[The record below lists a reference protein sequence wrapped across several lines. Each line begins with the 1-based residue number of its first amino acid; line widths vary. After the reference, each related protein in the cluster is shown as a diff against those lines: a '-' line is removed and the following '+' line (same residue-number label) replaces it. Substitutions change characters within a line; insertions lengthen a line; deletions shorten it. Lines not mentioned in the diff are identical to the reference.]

1 MKVYQVDCK
10 GLDGLQQVELPAP
23 NDPGPEEVL
32 VDVHAVSLNYRDL
45 LVAIGRYGGIP
56 ERPFVAA
63 SDMAGVVAK
72 VGSGVTTWRLGDRVA
87 NAPFRCW
94 PAGTLRGDW
103 ARTFVG
109 GAGVDGVLAEQ
120 VLYPAGALVK
130 LPSHLSFEEGSTLTV
145 AGLTAWAGLVTHGGM
160 RAGDW
165 VLLEGTGG
173 VSLFGA
179 QLAQLFGA
187 RTILT
192 TASEEKAALVK
203 QKLGVRHTVNYRDA
217 DWPRQVVKLTG
228 GVGVDVVLDVAGGE
242 TLAKAIKTCA
252 YGARVSV
259 VGILA
264 GLEST
269 INIIDLL
276 QHQITVRGIYME
288 STEELIAFARALEAG
303 QVKPWIDRVFPF
315 EQARQAYE
323 HLASQQHMGKVVIQV
338 KT

>member
-1 MKVYQVDCK
+1 MKVYQVDGK
-10 GLDGLQQVELPAP
+10 GLDGLQQVERPAP
-23 NDPGPEEVL
+23 QDPGPGEVL
-32 VDVHAVSLNYRDL
+32 VDVRAVSLNYRDL
-45 LVAIGRYGGIP
+45 LVVHGRYGAP
-56 ERPFVAA
+56 PDKPFVPA

-72 VGSGVTTWRLGDRVA
+72 VGPGVTACQPGERVV
-87 NAPFRCW
+87 NAPFRNW

-109 GAGVDGVLAEQ
+109 VAGVDGVLAEQ
-120 VLYPAGALVK
+120 ILYPAEALVQ
-130 LPSHLSFEEGSTLTV
+130 LPSHLNFEEGSTLTV
-145 AGLTAWAGLVTHGGM
+145 AGLTAWAGLVTHGRI

-187 RTILT
+187 RTVLT
-192 TASEEKAALVK
+192 TASEQKAALAK
-203 QKLGVRHTVNYRDA
+203 QKLGVRHTVNYHDA
-217 DWPRQVVKLTG
+217 DWPQQVMKLTEG
-228 GVGVDVVLDVAGGE
+228 AGIDVVLEVAGGE
-242 TLAKAIKTCA
+242 MLAKAIKTCT

-269 INIIDLL
+269 VNIIDLL
-276 QHQITVRGIYME
+276 QRQITVRGIYME
-288 STEELIAFARALEAG
+288 STQELVALARALEAG
-303 QVKPWIDRVFPF
+303 QVHPWIDRVFPF

-323 HLASQQHMGKVVIQV
+323 HLASQQHMGKVVIRV
-338 KT
+338 SP